1 MQECSTFTLSKTIAR
16 MIAIERNKKMTN
28 EVLIALLAL
37 VGTLVGSGSG
47 ILISNK
53 LVNYRI
59 EQLEKKVDKYAER
72 DDEVIRTQAVMKRD
86 LETAFIRIDEL
97 RDEVNKIKE

>member
-1 MQECSTFTLSKTIAR
+1 MNTEIW
-16 MIAIERNKKMTN
+16 
-28 EVLIALLAL
+28 VALLAL
-37 VGTLVGSGSG
+37 VGTIVGSGSG
-47 ILISNK
+47 VMISNK

>member
-1 MQECSTFTLSKTIAR
+1 MQECLIFTLSKTIAR

-47 ILISNK
+47 ILIVS
-53 LVNYRI
+53 R
-59 EQLEKKVDKYAER
+59 
-72 DDEVIRTQAVMKRD
+72 
-86 LETAFIRIDEL
+86 
-97 RDEVNKIKE
+97 

>member
-1 MQECSTFTLSKTIAR
+1 
-16 MIAIERNKKMTN
+16 MTN

-59 EQLEKKVDKYAER
+59 EQLEKKIDKYSDNQDKITER
-72 DDEVIRTQAVMKRD
+72 LVVVEQSTKSAHH
-86 LETAFIRIDEL
+86 RIDDVVSQLNIHE
-97 RDEVNKIKE
+97 RRE

>member
-1 MQECSTFTLSKTIAR
+1 MD
-16 MIAIERNKKMTN
+16 N

-59 EQLEKKVDKYAER
+59 EQLEKKLDKYADNVDEIRER
-72 DDEVIRTQAVMKRD
+72 LVKVESSSSSAHK
-86 LETAFIRIDEL
+86 RIDGIVNQLNIHER
-97 RDEVNKIKE
+97 RD

>member
-1 MQECSTFTLSKTIAR
+1 
-16 MIAIERNKKMTN
+16 MTN

-72 DDEVIRTQAVMKRD
+72 DDEVIKNQAIMKRD
-86 LETAFIRIDEL
+86 LETAFLRIDEI
-97 RDEVNKIKE
+97 REDVKSIKKGD

>member
-1 MQECSTFTLSKTIAR
+1 MNTEIL
-16 MIAIERNKKMTN
+16 
-28 EVLIALLAL
+28 VALLAL

-47 ILISNK
+47 IMISNK